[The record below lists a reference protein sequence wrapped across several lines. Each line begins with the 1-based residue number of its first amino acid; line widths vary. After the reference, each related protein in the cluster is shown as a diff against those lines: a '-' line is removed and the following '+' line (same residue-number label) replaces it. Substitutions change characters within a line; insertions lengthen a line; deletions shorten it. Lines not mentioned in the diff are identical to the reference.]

1 MDLSSVVKKL
11 PQLTEDLMTK
21 LVHKLESIGVE
32 GEDDLKLVTESDLSD
47 VLKPIQVRKLLS
59 CWSGAQSSAGL
70 LIYVVTLIS
79 IIILVGLQEKND

>member
-1 MDLSSVVKKL
+1 MDLSSAVKRVL

-21 LVHKLESIGVE
+21 LVQKLEGIGVE

-59 CWSGAQSSAGL
+59 CWSGSQSSAGL
-70 LIYVVTLIS
+70 L
-79 IIILVGLQEKND
+79 N